1 MPILTAEQ
9 ILTATDTKHADVPV
23 EEWGGTVRIRVLS
36 GRERNALEREAT
48 GPDGKASPLFR
59 ERMLV
64 KCLCDETNKPL
75 FSSEQVAVLAEKNG
89 VVLDRLFDAALRLNG
104 FKKDTVEELEKNS

>member
-9 ILTATDTKHADVPV
+9 IITATDTKHADVNV

-48 GPDGKASPLFR
+48 GADGKAPSLFR
-59 ERMLV
+59 ERLLV
-64 KCLCDETNKPL
+64 RCLCSEDGKPL
-75 FSSEQVAVLAEKNG
+75 FSTEQVSVLAEKNG

-104 FKKDTVEELEKNS
+104 FKKDTVEELAKNS